1 VAVGKK
7 AHLFDKA
14 HRIPRIN
21 LILASDAAGD
31 RSRLARWHIHRS
43 QLHRKRGGSRS
54 RRPHWNPAIVTG
66 ALFLAALFVAPLFG
80 AIPAAATAPA
90 LILVGSMMVS
100 VVTEID
106 LQEPEIAIPAF
117 LTIMAIPLSFSIP
130 NGLAFGFTAYA
141 LIRLLRGKSR
151 EVNWFVYVLAGLFV
165 LRFYPS
171 VGGIISTFLPF
182 FIRTVPKSLR
192 SSVNTVWIL
201 SRFAR
206 WRTAASAS

>member
-1 VAVGKK
+1 
-7 AHLFDKA
+7 
-14 HRIPRIN
+14 
-21 LILASDAAGD
+21 
-31 RSRLARWHIHRS
+31 
-43 QLHRKRGGSRS
+43 
-54 RRPHWNPAIVTG
+54 
-66 ALFLAALFVAPLFG
+66 
-80 AIPAAATAPA
+80 
-90 LILVGSMMVS
+90 MMVS